1 MNNKELTEKIKKDIT
16 GILEEK
22 SDLKLATSY
31 YDSRV
36 EGINAIVDYIIKT
49 TQSND
54 EIKREAV
61 EEFLK
66 SQIEY
71 EAEEYAVCPL
81 CKRELIWGETYC
93 PDDRRKLITETRN
106 KLEWSNRNT
115 VIKELIESLTQKE
128 NNE

>member
-1 MNNKELTEKIKKDIT
+1 MNNKELTESRLKI
-16 GILEEK
+16 E
-22 SDLKLATSY
+22 
-31 YDSRV
+31 RV
-36 EGINAIVDYIIKT
+36 LGDNYQRNNTIINASAVIEELAELLIKT